1 MFFGGLWIV
10 VDIIW
15 WAVDDNC
22 SFQVGCGWFFLF
34 PVGLWI
40 VAISWWA
47 LDGSCWLPGGL

>member
-1 MFFGGLWIV
+1 MV

-15 WAVDDNC
+15 WALDGNC
-22 SFQVGCGWFFLF
+22 YFQVGCGWFFLF